1 MRYVK
6 EGWPHITDSEEIRH
20 YMKLANSLT
29 TENGCLLLGSRI
41 VIPHCLREPV
51 LHLIHLGHFEPYH
64 HATNGVAERLRQ
76 SFKQSLRKS
85 TLSPNAA
92 LQEFLLQYRRTPLDS
107 GYSPSELLNGR
118 QIRRDKQRRWVP
130 AVVTKVFGSRSVNV
144 RVLHGGP
151 TWRHHIDQLRP
162 RYGVEHDDDPGEA
175 LMSTSP
181 IPDPKPQDGDG
192 TASRPARRLEKRR
205 NPRLPTPTD
214 DHYGPDNPRRSKRLK
229 QKTTE
234 DEGYLPESLS
244 SSEVSAVLITNES
257 RT

>member
-1 MRYVK
+1 MSQR
-6 EGWPHITDSEEIRH
+6 EELNHRES
-20 YMKLANSLT
+20 KLVHSYLVGTPCYALYC
-29 TENGCLLLGSRI
+29 CL
-41 VIPHCLREPV
+41 
-51 LHLIHLGHFEPYH
+51 
-64 HATNGVAERLRQ
+64 
-76 SFKQSLRKS
+76 
-85 TLSPNAA
+85 
-92 LQEFLLQYRRTPLDS
+92 
-107 GYSPSELLNGR
+107 
-118 QIRRDKQRRWVP
+118 RRDKQRRWVP

-234 DEGYLPESLS
+234 DEVDMENTCLGFERLS
-244 SSEVSAVLITNES
+244 G
-257 RT
+257 